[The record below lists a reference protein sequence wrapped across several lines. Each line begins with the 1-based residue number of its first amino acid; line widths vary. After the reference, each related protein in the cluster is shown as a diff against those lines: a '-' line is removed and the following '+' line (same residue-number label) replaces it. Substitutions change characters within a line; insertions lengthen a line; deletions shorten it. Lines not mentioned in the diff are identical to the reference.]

1 MSYQPL
7 HPVTLQA
14 TRSPVTIDE
23 LVADPSRAEGLASE
37 TVPVLLAEIASREAA
52 LRNVQSALVSS
63 VSAQEP
69 SGNSGKQIRELPM
82 RNGKVAHLQT
92 PSPPICKPY
101 LSIAELAQL
110 TPWTDQAI
118 RTMLSKGMLREGVQ
132 FFYVGRRPIFKWAA
146 IVAFIERPQMTNPVP
161 HYRDQ
166 IANGAK
172 A

>member
-1 MSYQPL
+1 MSYQAPHRVKPRASL
-7 HPVTLQA
+7 ST
-14 TRSPVTIDE
+14 VTIEE
-23 LVADPSRAEGLASE
+23 LVVDPSRAESVASE
-37 TVPVLLAEIASREAA
+37 AVPDLLAEIASREAA
-52 LRNVQSALVSS
+52 LRDVQSVLVAAVS
-63 VSAQEP
+63 VQEP
-69 SGNSGKQIRELPM
+69 GGNSGKQIRKLPM
-82 RNGKVAHLQT
+82 RNGKVARQQT
-92 PSPPICKPY
+92 PIPPICKPY

-146 IVAFIERPQMTNPVP
+146 IVAFIEHPQTTDPVP

-166 IANGAK
+166 VVNGAK